1 MADFYRENLVKKTR
15 KEHKCLGCLT
25 KIPTG
30 SEAFYIVAVFEG
42 DFGAY
47 HLCIPCRDYLDRNP
61 IERGDFWCEGDLGD
75 ARREEGLEESKKQLL
90 EFFVVKPSE
99 MKWS

>member
-15 KEHKCLGCLT
+15 KEHRCEGCLI

-30 SEAFYIVAVFEG
+30 SEAFYIATVFEG

-47 HLCIPCRDYLDRNP
+47 HMCKECREYIDRNP
-61 IERGDFWCEGDLGD
+61 FERGDFWCEGDIGD
-75 ARREEGLEESKKQLL
+75 ARRDEEREIISTEGKEGHVGESN
-90 EFFVVKPSE
+90 
-99 MKWS
+99 